1 MTSAEY
7 DPGRHRAAAL
17 AMICALALSVAVFIV
32 PASGVAASA
41 PTCSTSNLR
50 LDKIGEN
57 DFTSH
62 RGWDFAL
69 RNVGS
74 RTCHLKGYPSVGLL
88 DATARPLPTDIGHFG
103 GPPHNVVLAP
113 WHRAF
118 FSVTFAVSGPCSA
131 AVFAY
136 GMAITPPQAS
146 PRLVWYAGRF
156 DLCGPAPAS
165 VNISPVAFPRQ
176 F

>member
-1 MTSAEY
+1 MV
-7 DPGRHRAAAL
+7 AL
-17 AMICALALSVAVFIV
+17 ICAFAVSAVAFVI
-32 PASGVAASA
+32 PGSGLAAST
-41 PTCSTSNLR
+41 PVCSTANLR

-62 RGWDFAL
+62 RGWNFAL

-74 RTCHLKGYPSVGLL
+74 RTCHLKGFPAVRLL
-88 DATARPLPTDIGHFG
+88 DANAQPMPTRMGHFG
-103 GPPHNVVLAP
+103 GRPHTVVLAP
-113 WHRAF
+113 FHRGF
-118 FSVTFAVSGPCSA
+118 FSVTFAVSGPCSK
-131 AVFAY
+131 AVFAN
-136 GMAITPPQAS
+136 GMAIVPPKAS

-156 DLCGPAPAS
+156 DLCGPAPAL